1 MALDRREFLTRA
13 AVLLG
18 GAVSLSCSRAIL
30 SRAADEPLR
39 AASPQLPTDERAI
52 LEAVVDRI
60 LPTTSTPGAL
70 EAGVPDFVEFVLAE
84 GCTDEERS
92 RFRAGLAQLERSAR
106 SEAGGSFTALSGEAQ
121 DALLRALEQGEMA
134 SLTPSSPLNRALG
147 TSKPFFAFTK
157 ELTLLGFFTSVLA
170 AKEVVSFEVWP
181 ARFDGCIPF
190 QPGQRAPIGIL

>member
-39 AASPQLPTDERAI
+39 TAAPQLPMGERAI

-60 LPTTSTPGAL
+60 LPATSTPGAL
-70 EAGVPDFVEFVLAE
+70 DAGVPDFVEFVLAE

-92 RFRAGLAQLERSAR
+92 RFREGLAQLEGRAQ
-106 SEAGGSFTALSGEAQ
+106 SEAGGSFAVLPGEAQ
-121 DALLRALEQGEMA
+121 DAMLAALEQEEMA
-134 SLTPSSPLNRALG
+134 GAVPASPLDRALG

-157 ELTLLGFFTSVLA
+157 ELTLLGFFTSALA

-181 ARFDGCIPF
+181 ARFDGCIPLR
-190 QPGQRAPIGIL
+190 PGQRARIGIL